1 MTVKYYTICGT
12 FPLTGK
18 TIKAGKHSKHK
29 PYIYRQS
36 LIVYMYGSIFVML
49 FFFFRIAVFLNNLF
63 MTDNG
68 TYILLT
74 SWEIL
79 IVNKSG
85 YEPLNLE
92 KTIIKGCY
100 EALLIEELLVM

>member
-1 MTVKYYTICGT
+1 
-12 FPLTGK
+12 
-18 TIKAGKHSKHK
+18 
-29 PYIYRQS
+29 
-36 LIVYMYGSIFVML
+36 
-49 FFFFRIAVFLNNLF
+49 